1 MLENL
6 LNSIQMSSIIL
17 FDGVCNF
24 CNKTVNI
31 IIAHDQEAFF
41 QFAPN
46 QSKAAKA
53 FIARFGLHQNW
64 VNSVV
69 LIEDDKVFTKTDA
82 IIKIAQKLSGWPNN
96 FKYLKLLPKFLRD
109 ICYDLI
115 ANFRY
120 RLFGKKATCMV
131 PDKSIMDRFI

>member
-1 MLENL
+1 MR
-6 LNSIQMSSIIL
+6 SIIL

-31 IIAHDQEAFF
+31 IIAHDQEAIF

-53 FIARFGLHQNW
+53 FIDRFDLHQNW

-82 IIKIAQKLSGWPNN
+82 IIKIAQKLSGWPNR

-115 ANFRY
+115 AKFRY

>member
-1 MLENL
+1 MR
-6 LNSIQMSSIIL
+6 SIIL

-31 IIAHDQEAFF
+31 IIAHDKKAFF

-46 QSKAAKA
+46 QSKAAKT
-53 FIARFGLHQNW
+53 IIDRLDLHQNW
-64 VNSVV
+64 LNSVV

-82 IIKIAQKLSGWPNN
+82 IIKIAQKLSGWPNR

-115 ANFRY
+115 AKFRY

>member
-1 MLENL
+1 MQN
-6 LNSIQMSSIIL
+6 IIL

-41 QFAPN
+41 QFAPT
-46 QSKAAKA
+46 QSKAAKV
-53 FIARFGLHQNW
+53 FIDRFDLHQNW
-64 VNSVV
+64 MNSVV

-82 IIKIAQKLSGWPNN
+82 VIKIAQKLSGWPNS
-96 FKYLKLLPKFLRD
+96 FKYLKFMPKFLRD

-115 ANFRY
+115 AKFRY
-120 RLFGKKATCMV
+120 SLFGKKATCMV
-131 PDKSIMDRFI
+131 PDKSIMNRFI